1 MDQKRGGYLDNWI
14 IVGIGVVGLMAWSN
28 RKSTTTGMTNIGG
41 AGPAPLP
48 FAGSYE
54 IVEPVVIG
62 NQPIYQDEILRRPR
76 PETTYTNGTTQALPE
91 PYVALPPEV
100 RNALVDGPSPTYHDE
115 IRNRIAGGAYGL

>member
-41 AGPAPLP
+41 AGPAPQP
-48 FAGSYE
+48 MM
-54 IVEPVVIG
+54 IDPVVIG

>member
-1 MDQKRGGYLDNWI
+1 LDNWI

-41 AGPAPLP
+41 AGPAPFP
-48 FAGSYE
+48 FMGDG
-54 IVEPVVIG
+54 IG
-62 NQPIYQDEILRRPR
+62 DGTMPSDWGRNQPIYQDEILRRPR
-76 PETTYTNGTTQALPE
+76 TDTTYTNGTTQALPE